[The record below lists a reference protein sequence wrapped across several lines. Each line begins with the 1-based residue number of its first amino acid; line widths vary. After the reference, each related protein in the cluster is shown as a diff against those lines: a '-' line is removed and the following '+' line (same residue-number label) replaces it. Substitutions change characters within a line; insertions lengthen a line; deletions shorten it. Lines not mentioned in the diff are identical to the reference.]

1 MSDREAMQLALDA
14 LEMMEPYA
22 DQLTD
27 FSSTATEWSLNLL
40 PGKTVTAITALR
52 AALAAPEPDH
62 DAEVEALRRDAE
74 RYKWL
79 LNWLAKTG
87 LLYSEYCR
95 IDTPASV
102 GDWWILH
109 KPKVIDGSSVIGHG
123 ETANATIDAAMKEP
137 PR

>member
-1 MSDREAMQLALDA
+1 MSDNITLPREVVFLAVKV
-14 LEMMEPYA
+14 
-22 DQLTD
+22 
-27 FSSTATEWSLNLL
+27 FSPMAYDTWPRERKEVVEAF
-40 PGKTVTAITALR
+40 R

-79 LNWLAKTG
+79 LNWLVKTG